1 MSIFCSH
8 NKHERAQKDRVFL
21 PTTRSAALCIFCVF
35 LCFSWLSV
43 PAVLCEDGSTK
54 KSETLADITARLA
67 KETTAAYD
75 ACRFSALSKD
85 YFSRFSRDPDAKP
98 NDDDTAIDSHWKLLL
113 PNNVD
118 PIGRLMA
125 THLQTFLHDRMGVEL
140 PIETPDG
147 PELDKLKSPAIVL
160 LDSGGGDPNVKESFT
175 IRVEKNR
182 VIVQG
187 DSPNGLRDGIVRVV
201 DRIGFR
207 EAPIMQLGSVTY
219 KPRLR
224 LRLGTV
230 PTGGSYKDVVFF
242 GSNAVLY
249 GGGDLYALSQ
259 SNAIPELAVRR
270 VPGMLESN
278 QKGMKELGKYGLKAY
293 AWLNTRQ
300 KFPKDDPVFKAHPE
314 IRGAL
319 TWSADGEYTLCTSH
333 PLVRRYLKESVQ
345 GMFRSL
351 PELAGVVLIIGGE
364 GFYHCHMRPF
374 GVAKGHTNCPR
385 CEPLGA
391 EAAVADLCND
401 LASAARDVRPDA
413 EVVVWPYS
421 AEHVWAADFAV
432 TGFLEKLK
440 PGTALLTEIE
450 KSETIEKPNG
460 VKKNIWDYSID
471 FIGPATRTKQQIA
484 ACAKHRIPVYLKSE
498 PELAFEAP
506 QLSQVPCMDRWA
518 NRADALA
525 TCGADG
531 AWIFSA
537 VRPYYG
543 ASTAEINKFLWWTP
557 TPKREAVLRDFAK
570 RLAGA
575 AAANRLRDAW
585 KLASEAVT
593 YSPELPSYYLGPY
606 YLGPLHPMCANRQSA
621 LPEVFY
627 GQYLF
632 HAEIK
637 DSEGLK
643 KEPTF
648 ITSPT
653 GNAPVFGESYRKMK
667 DALASAA
674 ADIHRS
680 QPLVDDRHR
689 LTFDAEASP
698 LLWFYHTARTHSNF
712 YESCQLRNALAVLVN
727 KASLSAEDKSDAKN
741 KLARWK
747 KVLEDELENTREAL
761 PLLQQDMRLDPYYG
775 GDHTFP
781 HGEKMIEA
789 KLPILQKEISE
800 YLPSLAAK
808 LSK

>member
-1 MSIFCSH
+1 MHVSRLKASHIFFY
-8 NKHERAQKDRVFL
+8 A
-21 PTTRSAALCIFCVF
+21 F
-35 LCFSWLSV
+35 LCFSWPSNSV
-43 PAVLCEDGSTK
+43 LIASDVATAKP
-54 KSETLADITARLA
+54 ETLPEVTARLA
-67 KETTAAYD
+67 KETDAAYN

-85 YFSRFSRDPDAKP
+85 YFNRFARDSDARP
-98 NDDDTAIDSHWKLLL
+98 RDDETAIDSHWKLLL
-113 PNNVD
+113 PKNLG

-125 THLQTFLHDRMGVEL
+125 THLQTFLRDRMNVDVA
-140 PIETPDG
+140 IESTFDAPDMV
-147 PELDKLKSPAIVL
+147 KLKSPAIVL
-160 LDSGGGDPNVKESFT
+160 LDSGGGDPATKESFT

-182 VIVQG
+182 ITVHG
-187 DSPNGLRDGIVRVV
+187 DSPNGLRDGIVRLV

-207 EAPIMQLGSVTY
+207 QAPFLQQGNVTY

-224 LRLGTV
+224 LRLGAV

-242 GSNAVLY
+242 GYNAIVY

-270 VPGMLESN
+270 VPALLEEN
-278 QKGMKELGKYGLKAY
+278 KKGMKELEKYGLKTY

-333 PLVRRYLKESVQ
+333 PLVRRYLKESIQ
-345 GMFRSL
+345 GLFKAMPNL
-351 PELAGVVLIIGGE
+351 QGVALIIGGE
-364 GFYHCHMRPF
+364 GFYHCHMRPY
-374 GVAKGHTNCPR
+374 GVAKGHTNCAR
-385 CEPLGA
+385 CEKLGA

-401 LASAARDVRPDA
+401 LASAAREIRPDA
-413 EVVVWPYS
+413 AVVLWPYS

-432 TGFLEKLK
+432 TGFLDKLK

-450 KSETIEKPNG
+450 KSETISKPNG
-460 VKKNIWDYSID
+460 IQKNIWDYSID

-484 ACAKHRIPVYLKSE
+484 ACARHHIPVYLKSE

-506 QLSQVPCMDRWA
+506 QLPQVPCMDRWA
-518 NRADALA
+518 DRAEALA
-525 TCGADG
+525 SCGADG

-543 ASTAEINKFLWWTP
+543 TSTAEIYKFLWWTP
-557 TPKREAVLRDFAK
+557 SPDRETLLRDFAK
-570 RLAGA
+570 RLAGESA
-575 AAANRLRDAW
+575 ADRLRNAW
-585 KLASEAVT
+585 KATSEAVT

-606 YLGPLHPMCANRQSA
+606 YLGPLHPMCANRKAA
-621 LPEVFY
+621 LPDVFY

-648 ITSPT
+648 VVTPHSF
-653 GNAPVFGESYRKMK
+653 APQYTDYYRKMK
-667 DALASAA
+667 ERLARAA
-674 ADIHRS
+674 ADIREAA
-680 QPLVDDRHR
+680 PTVDNAHR
-689 LTFDAEASP
+689 LTFDAEASSI
-698 LLWFYHTARTHSNF
+698 LWFYHTARTHSNF
-712 YESCQLRNALAVLVN
+712 YESCELRDAIAALT
-727 KASLSAEDKSDAKN
+727 KKRTITTDEKN
-741 KLARWK
+741 VANTKLAAWK
-747 KVLEDELENTREAL
+747 KILEDEFTNTREAL
-761 PLLQQDMRLDPYYG
+761 PLIQHDMRLDCYYG

-789 KLPILQKEISE
+789 KLKILEQEISE
-800 YLPSLAAK
+800 YLPSKSAK
-808 LSK
+808 LAR